1 MPVAQR
7 RASVW
12 YHDAAHMDSTSLI
25 MGVLFGAI
33 GLAYITYGRKQQ
45 RYAALLAGVLLCVF
59 TYVVDG
65 IVMPILIGVALMCL
79 PIWLKW

>member
-1 MPVAQR
+1 
-7 RASVW
+7 
-12 YHDAAHMDSTSLI
+12 MDGTSLL

-33 GLAYITYGRKQQ
+33 GVGYIAYGRKQQ

-59 TYVVDG
+59 TYAVDG
-65 IVMPILIGVALMCL
+65 IVLPILIGVALMCL